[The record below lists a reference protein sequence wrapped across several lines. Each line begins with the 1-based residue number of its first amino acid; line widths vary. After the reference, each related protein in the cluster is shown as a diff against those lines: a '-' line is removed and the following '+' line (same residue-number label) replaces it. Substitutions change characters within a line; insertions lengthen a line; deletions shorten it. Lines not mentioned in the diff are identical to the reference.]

1 MLNYINNTNHHPW
14 IKQAERQT
22 LAQSVAKQLLE
33 AIRKGLLKPGE
44 RLPPE
49 RELMA
54 QLKVSRTSLREG
66 LQALAIG
73 GVINTRPGHGTY
85 INVLSAEQLLD
96 SQTMASLF
104 ESKTLTQLS
113 EVRGMLEIGM
123 VSLAAERATEEDL
136 KILAENVYKMEK
148 SATTHDRSLRIKAE
162 LDFHGSLA
170 RATKNVVLLTL
181 LGFLHKLLVRLLE
194 KVLSIVMSKPGRNKE
209 SIDIHRRL
217 YEAIRSQNKDEA
229 ECLMREHQRIVGAA
243 MSEYYAKIEREK
255 TAKPPI

>member
-1 MLNYINNTNHHPW
+1 MNNMNHYPW

-22 LAQSVAKQLLE
+22 LAQSVASQLLE

-54 QLKVSRTSLREG
+54 QLKVSRSSLREG

-85 INVLSAEQLLD
+85 VNVLRGEQLFD
-96 SQTMASLF
+96 SQTMASLL
-104 ESKTLTQLS
+104 ESKTLTQLL
-113 EVRGMLEIGM
+113 EVRDMLEIGM

-148 SATTHDRSLRIKAE
+148 SARTHDRSLRIKAD
-162 LDFHGSLA
+162 LDFHGSIA
-170 RATKNVVLLTL
+170 GATKNVVLLNV
-181 LGFLHKLLVRLLE
+181 LGFLHKLLVQLLE
-194 KVLSIVMSKPGRNKE
+194 KTVSVMLSKPERNE
-209 SIDIHRRL
+209 EIIDIHRRL

-243 MSEYYAKIEREK
+243 VSEYYAKIEPEETLKRLK
-255 TAKPPI
+255 